1 MNQKNLFSQRK
12 GLVKIDDELQIDSL
26 SNASKNHIWDC
37 LYKTIFVYITDPE
50 NSNTYFEGTR
60 TQYIPL
66 NPKYASFLEK
76 IWTHWIGLPLDQI
89 PKEYKIYYQQIKET
103 YSKLQWDDVY
113 NFLEFIFIHSPNNDK
128 SISLLNSV
136 FEEDN
141 IGYRIINNEIT
152 DIINPLEIKSVNT
165 ALLSPFQNSNTH
177 LSKALHLLYKEPP
190 DYSNSIKE
198 SISAVENVVKFV
210 TGDTKGTLAAALLKL
225 DKNNDMHRAFKDAL
239 IKLYGYTSDA
249 DGIRH
254 ALMEETNLSHADAKL
269 FLIQCSAF
277 VNYLTEKYGK
287 GK

>member
-1 MNQKNLFSQRK
+1 MNQKKLFSQRK

-26 SNASKNHIWDC
+26 SNASKNRIWDC

-141 IGYRIINNEIT
+141 ISYRIINNG
-152 DIINPLEIKSVNT
+152 KVN
-165 ALLSPFQNSNTH
+165 Q
-177 LSKALHLLYKEPP
+177 Y
-190 DYSNSIKE
+190 
-198 SISAVENVVKFV
+198 
-210 TGDTKGTLAAALLKL
+210 
-225 DKNNDMHRAFKDAL
+225 
-239 IKLYGYTSDA
+239 
-249 DGIRH
+249 
-254 ALMEETNLSHADAKL
+254 
-269 FLIQCSAF
+269 
-277 VNYLTEKYGK
+277 
-287 GK
+287 